1 MSGYPRIRAEAGAH
15 IHELDLLEKK
25 IIIATD
31 GIMTKFSESTLRDK
45 LSKENALAVADYIIA
60 MKREI
65 NPRLNYIKSTIQFL
79 SEISR
84 AIGVEKHFVE
94 TRLTK

>member
-1 MSGYPRIRAEAGAH
+1 
-15 IHELDLLEKK
+15 
-25 IIIATD
+25 
-31 GIMTKFSESTLRDK
+31 MTKSSEFTLRDK

-79 SEISR
+79 S
-84 AIGVEKHFVE
+84 GLE
-94 TRLTK
+94 TIVLQMWGFTYMKE